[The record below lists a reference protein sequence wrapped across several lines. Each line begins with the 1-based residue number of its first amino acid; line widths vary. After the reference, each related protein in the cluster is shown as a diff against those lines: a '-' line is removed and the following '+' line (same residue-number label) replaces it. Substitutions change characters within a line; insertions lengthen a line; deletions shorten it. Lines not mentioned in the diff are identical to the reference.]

1 MTDAIISIKPQ
12 HVENI
17 IKGVKTVELRTKS
30 INMPIGSKLWIYT
43 TLPVGRVE
51 ASAEIQFI
59 ETLPPK
65 EIWKKYGK
73 SICISKEDFF
83 NYTGGRD
90 VVTAIGL
97 ADVESLCGSI
107 CLKTM
112 RDHEKGFQPPQ
123 FISKLYPE
131 RELYSA
137 FYA

>member
-1 MTDAIISIKPQ
+1 MTDAIISIKPR

-17 IKGVKTVELRTKS
+17 LNGVKTVELRTKS

-43 TLPVGRVE
+43 TLPVGKVE

-59 ETLPPK
+59 ETLSPK
-65 EIWKKYGK
+65 EIWEKYGK
-73 SICISKEDFF
+73 NICISEEEFM
-83 NYTGGRD
+83 NYTNGRD

-97 ADVESLCGSI
+97 TDVESLCGSI
-107 CLKTM
+107 CLQTM
-112 RDHEKGFQPPQ
+112 RNYEKGFQPPQ